1 MCREAKGVEI
11 LSYGHNRKEVVMML
25 VGWGR
30 KSGFYEFARY
40 GNWVVGLVMQTSRYG
55 REDV

>member
-1 MCREAKGVEI
+1 MCRKAKGVEI

-25 VGWGR
+25 VGRGR
-30 KSGFYEFARY
+30 ESGFDEFACYR
-40 GNWVVGLVMQTSRYG
+40 NWVVGLVMQTSRYG